1 MGTESWLALAF
12 GAALALAFD
21 LAFPLAFALAFHDL
35 TIRGWNIQWLTI
47 WKFHSN
53 FDQTSSWDGWYD
65 MNWYD
70 SVIWYKYK
78 ECLAPSL
85 VMPAP
90 GIATP
95 TSGKLWL
102 LPPKAE
108 QKNMAWLVWA
118 SWNMKHL
125 WQTLFD
131 NLTMHIAYIII
142 IRTPT
147 FTSRNMLSHL
157 TLFCDAGLFIPP
169 NAFQRWKTGIMEQY
183 VIMTNQTS
191 KHFETRR
198 KVCVT
203 PLGLKLNKKC
213 VWFVICIHAYTDI
226 YCVIYEKRTW
236 YVRKTTVNT

>member
-1 MGTESWLALAF
+1 
-12 GAALALAFD
+12 
-21 LAFPLAFALAFHDL
+21 
-35 TIRGWNIQWLTI
+35 
-47 WKFHSN
+47 
-53 FDQTSSWDGWYD
+53 
-65 MNWYD
+65 
-70 SVIWYKYK
+70 
-78 ECLAPSL
+78 
-85 VMPAP
+85 MPAP

-108 QKNMAWLVWA
+108 KNTAWLVWA
-118 SWNMKHL
+118 SWNMKHV

-131 NLTMHIAYIII
+131 NVVCILHIYIII
-142 IRTPT
+142 RT
-147 FTSRNMLSHL
+147 FTSRNMLSRL

-169 NAFQRWKTGIMEQY
+169 NAFQRWRTGIMVQS

-226 YCVIYEKRTW
+226 YCVIYEKHTW